1 MAIMSK
7 ITFVITLLL
16 ALAAIYTSAAPV
28 ASSVASSAVSKATAT
43 ATATSSKT
51 VPSSSAS
58 RSSASSS
65 ASASVSA
72 DPWLTINTPGY
83 GGSITSCSQILIS
96 WISANLPSEKTE
108 LDLVSTTTSN
118 VYVIDTEVDFSK
130 SGSLKYTV
138 QVPADNYY
146 LLASPAGLNGVTAY
160 SGFFNVSTGS
170 STSCLASDST
180 TPTMSNIVSSN
191 TTSSST
197 SSSSGAVASVKA
209 STSAAQKVN
218 AKVAQ
223 QGIAAFAAMIL
234 AIALI

>member
-1 MAIMSK
+1 MAVMSK

-16 ALAAIYTSAAPV
+16 ALATIYTSAAPV
-28 ASSVASSAVSKATAT
+28 ASSVASSAVTKTT
-43 ATATSSKT
+43 ATATSSKA
-51 VPSSSAS
+51 VPSSSVS
-58 RSSASSS
+58 RSSASAS

-118 VYVIDTEVDFSK
+118 VYVIDSEVDFSK

-170 STSCLASDST
+170 STSCLVSDST

-209 STSAAQKVN
+209 STSAAQKVS

-223 QGIAAFAAMIL
+223 QGIAAFAAIIL